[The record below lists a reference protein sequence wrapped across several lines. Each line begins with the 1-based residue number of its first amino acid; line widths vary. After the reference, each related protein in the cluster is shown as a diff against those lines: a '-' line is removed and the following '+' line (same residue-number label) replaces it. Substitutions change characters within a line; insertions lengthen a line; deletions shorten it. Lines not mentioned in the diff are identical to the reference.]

1 MSLITDGYH
10 EYIAFPE
17 PRRRIRDIAGQL
29 IEGKTIIW
37 FFPETIDPEVYCQEV
52 LYTCESA
59 GMICKKITLME
70 WQESENIL
78 PAEVLAASMID
89 DKTSL
94 YSIAD
99 IMAAENLP
107 EISLVLGVYECAE
120 QDQELWCKAI
130 NEWVSEGKKNQACSI
145 YQNPAALLIPLHNTM
160 LEERLVVDVFLGFEW
175 FWGWYSQAE
184 LRLIARSTCRDLG
197 FSTEG
202 ALWAQY
208 VFVEL
213 AGLDPDLL
221 KWLLLNG
228 SIRDGVAELINCLCS
243 YGEKQGWDKQW
254 LTQTLST
261 GYTGNLARQH
271 NSTLCPPRS
280 LIPIWEKGILNG
292 TPEDGI
298 LLSSAALAMLGR
310 KHELEHRVWTGQARL
325 LLPLLDEARRKSC
338 LYLLEQFQDWSAYC
352 KEQAG
357 IYGRGEADEIDDSGL
372 AEYATIE
379 AFLNKRSWNNPRS
392 KRLLDSV
399 HKLRS
404 VRNQLAHYRSLSG
417 EDFINTL
424 KQINVLHNITS

>member
-1 MSLITDGYH
+1 MSFLTDGYY
-10 EYIAFPE
+10 EYINFPE

-59 GMICKKITLME
+59 GMICKKITLAQ
-70 WQESENIL
+70 WQESENVL

-99 IMAAENLP
+99 IMTAENLP
-107 EISLVLGVYECAE
+107 EISLVLGVHECADQE
-120 QDQELWCKAI
+120 QDLWCKAI
-130 NEWVSEGKKNQACSI
+130 NEWVSEGKKNQASSI
-145 YQNPAALLIPLHNTM
+145 YQTPAALLIPLHNTT
-160 LEERLVVDVFLGFEW
+160 LEERLVADVFLGLEGV
-175 FWGWYSQAE
+175 WGWYSQAE
-184 LRLIARSTCRDLG
+184 LRLIARSTCRDLS
-197 FSTEG
+197 FSTEE

-221 KWLLLNG
+221 KWLLLNS
-228 SIRDGVAELINCLCS
+228 SIRNEVAELIDSLCS

-261 GYTGNLARQH
+261 GYTGNLARQR

-338 LYLLEQFQDWSAYC
+338 LYLLEQFQDWPAYC

-357 IYGRGEADEIDDSGL
+357 AYGRGEADEIDDSGL
-372 AEYATIE
+372 AEYVTIE

-392 KRLLDSV
+392 KHLLDSV
-399 HKLRS
+399 HKLRL
-404 VRNQLAHYRSLSG
+404 VRNQLAHYRALSG
-417 EDFINTL
+417 EEFTNTL
-424 KQINVLHNITS
+424 KQINMLHSITG